1 MTTTTTTYTTASA
14 PSTFTTTT
22 VSAPQVVSETFT
34 TTTTTTTTSSSATE
48 VPATTQ
54 LFLNDLPSESSNA
67 TSSLSYIVS
76 LIFVLAAVA
85 LSGKYGYE
93 AY

>member
-14 PSTFTTTT
+14 PSTFATTT

-34 TTTTTTTTSSSATE
+34 TTTTTTSSSSATE